1 MFDAGFLEFL
11 LIGVIALLVV
21 GPERLPKL
29 AAQLG
34 RWIGK
39 ARAFVDNA
47 KRDIEKE
54 INASEMRDLLD
65 NQRKEIDELKDM
77 VSKTSKDFTSTID
90 DAKDTLQSNLDQVA
104 KPFAGDDN
112 DSKSKDT
119 STNTKSLES

>member
-34 RWIGK
+34 RWLGT

-47 KRDIEKE
+47 KADIEKVV
-54 INASEMRDLLD
+54 NASEMRDLLQ

-77 VSKTSKDFTSTID
+77 VSKTSKDFTSTVD
-90 DAKDTLQSNLDQVA
+90 EAKDSFKSNLDQIT
-104 KPFAGDDN
+104 KPATDEP
-112 DSKSKDT
+112 DSKPKD
-119 STNTKSLES
+119 SSNKSLES

>member
-39 ARAFVDNA
+39 ALAFVGNA
-47 KRDIEKE
+47 KADIEKE
-54 INASEMRDLLD
+54 VNASEMRDLLQ

-77 VSKTSKDFTSTID
+77 VSKTSKDFTSTVD
-90 DAKDTLQSNLDQVA
+90 EAKDSFKSNLDQITKTA
-104 KPFAGDDN
+104 TDEP
-112 DSKSKDT
+112 DSKPKD
-119 STNTKSLES
+119 SSNKSLES